1 MHSKKT
7 QYRQKNINLLILA
20 LVVTILWG
28 LVAYFTLSG
37 RVEAFKHEKYNE
49 VSKKMKNEIE
59 VLIDE
64 KREATLIIALSLAY
78 NSDIKK
84 SLSTHVDILGS
95 EEIKTYLYT

>member
-37 RVEAFKHEKYNE
+37 RVEAFKHE
-49 VSKKMKNEIE
+49 
-59 VLIDE
+59 
-64 KREATLIIALSLAY
+64 
-78 NSDIKK
+78 
-84 SLSTHVDILGS
+84 
-95 EEIKTYLYT
+95 